1 VLGGTPPASINL
13 RQTDDRRSKLPTTK
27 KDLIRDRIEG
37 LIERGID
44 KTDAEVAEEMGCTR
58 QWVSEVRKT
67 VVADRIEDT
76 DGAKNTTDCDFSTTV
91 DYASR

>member
-44 KTDAEVAEEMGCTR
+44 KTDAIARGVAWCSLGHGENVEPT
-58 QWVSEVRKT
+58 K
-67 VVADRIEDT
+67 
-76 DGAKNTTDCDFSTTV
+76 
-91 DYASR
+91 